1 MEKVEKKVEKTNEYV
16 VEVHGVKL
24 RLSDE
29 ELKKTSD
36 LTSEDIDALRKVK
49 KCVINSKKNR
59 SGNRQYSLTAHL
71 VLNEVKK
78 TIYLDEI
85 DFKRL
90 LVSNGLPV
98 NLNSDINA
106 QNISCGIRYI
116 HGVGSN
122 GEKYYAFQLFP
133 YGNKNPLIRRT
144 AGCSFEFLH
153 EKEIVDMGITKVEL
167 RNLDGTLKEIKTFN
181 ELVVFR
187 KTTEVVDEA
196 ATIASD
202 DYYD

>member
-29 ELKKTSD
+29 ELKKTSE

-49 KCVINSKKNR
+49 LCTISSTKNR
-59 SGNRQYSLTAHL
+59 AGNRQYSFTAHL
-71 VLNEVKK
+71 ILNGIKIKK
-78 TIYLDEI
+78 FLDET

-98 NLNSDINA
+98 ELNRDIKD
-106 QNISCGIRYI
+106 QKISCGIRYI
-116 HGVGSN
+116 HGTGSN
-122 GEKYYAFQLFP
+122 GEKYYAYQLFP
-133 YGNKNPLIRRT
+133 YGSKNPLIRRT

-153 EKEIVDMGITKVEL
+153 EKEIVDMGITPVTL
-167 RNLDGTLKEIKTFN
+167 RNLDGTVKEVKGFN
-181 ELVVFR
+181 EMVVFR

>member
-1 MEKVEKKVEKTNEYV
+1 MEKVEKKVEKTNEYL
-16 VEVHGVKL
+16 VEVYGVNL

-29 ELKKTSD
+29 EIKKTSE
-36 LTSEDIDALRKVK
+36 LTSEDIDGLRKVK
-49 KCVINSKKNR
+49 MCVINSKKNR

-78 TIYLDEI
+78 TIYFNEI

-90 LVSNGLPV
+90 LVSNGLPIE
-98 NLNSDINA
+98 LDKDIKD
-106 QNISCGIRYI
+106 QKIPCGIRYI

-133 YGNKNPLIRRT
+133 YGNKNKLIRRT
-144 AGCSFEFLH
+144 VGCSFEFLH
-153 EKEIVDMGITKVEL
+153 EKEIVDMGISKVIFK
-167 RNLDGTLKEIKTFN
+167 NTDGTIKEVKTFN
-181 ELVVFR
+181 ECVVFR